1 MSKLSDH
8 FQKFRHNII
17 GNDSYFESPY
27 GRKKL
32 IYADW
37 VASGRLYKPIEEK
50 LMDEIGPY
58 VANTHTEAT
67 LTGTLMTHAYHEAH
81 NILKKHVNADENDVI
96 ITAGFGMTVVINK
109 FQRILGLKDYT
120 GNTKKEDIPEEDRP
134 VVFLTHME
142 HHSNHTSW
150 LATIAD
156 VVLVH
161 HKPDYHC
168 DLVSFAHEIKK
179 YSNRKTK
186 IGSFTACSNVTGVE
200 PDYYGLAKIMHQNG
214 GIALIDYAA
223 SAPYVD
229 IDMHPEDPEMKL
241 DAIFFSPH
249 KFLGGPGGPGVLIFD
264 KDLYKRDIPDNPG
277 GGTVEWTDPWGGHK
291 YFDDIELREDG
302 GTPGFLQAMKAAMAV
317 RLKEQLNTK
326 LINEREKEL
335 VDIAFEG
342 FGKIKGL
349 HVLADNIDMRLGIFS
364 FWIEDVHYN
373 LIVKLL
379 NDRFGIQVRG
389 GCACAGT
396 YGHFLLNVTPEESA
410 RITKKIND
418 GDLSEKPGFVRVSLH
433 PTMTDEEL
441 MFIIDAVNE
450 ISKNHEIWQND
461 YEYDAGTN
469 EFRHKSE
476 INLDKHIMGWFD
488 IN

>member
-50 LMDEIGPY
+50 LMNEVGPY
-58 VANTHTEAT
+58 VANTHTETT
-67 LTGTLMTHAYHEAH
+67 LTGTLMTRAYREAH
-81 NILKKHVNADENDVI
+81 EILKKHANAGENDVI
-96 ITAGFGMTVVINK
+96 ITAGFGMTAVINK

-120 GNTKKEDIPEEDRP
+120 GCTNKEDIPEENRP

-150 LATIAD
+150 LETIAD
-156 VVLVH
+156 VVLVN
-161 HKPDYHC
+161 HKPNYRC
-168 DLVSFAHEIKK
+168 DLENFKQEIKK
-179 YSNRKTK
+179 YSNRKTI

-200 PDYYGLAKIMHQNG
+200 PDYYGLAKIIHQNG
-214 GIALIDYAA
+214 GIVMIDFAA

-229 IDMHPEDPEMKL
+229 IDMHPEDPEKKL

-264 KDLYKRDIPDNPG
+264 EDLYTRDVPDNPG

-302 GTPGFLQAMKAAMAV
+302 GTPGFLQTIRAAMAV
-317 RLKEQLNTK
+317 KLKEQLNTK
-326 LINEREKEL
+326 LINEREREL
-335 VDIAFEG
+335 VNIAFEG
-342 FGKIKGL
+342 FSKIKGL
-349 HVLADNIDMRLGIFS
+349 HVLADNIDNRLGIFS

-410 RITKKIND
+410 RITKKINE

-441 MFIIDAVNE
+441 QFIIEAVNE
-450 ISKNHEIWQND
+450 ISVKHVTWQND
-461 YEYDAGTN
+461 YEYNTKTN

-476 INLDKHIMGWFD
+476 IELDKQILGWFD
-488 IN
+488 ID